1 MPAGKTMKEYA
12 KWFESGQEP
21 RCSGK
26 GISNVG
32 QKVIH
37 TVDDG
42 NEIKTTEVEKLPHK
56 ERHIRVKKPE

>member
-26 GISNVG
+26 GIQNKG
-32 QKVIH
+32 NKVVFTEDNGSEIT
-37 TVDDG
+37 TV
-42 NEIKTTEVEKLPHK
+42 TVEKLPHK